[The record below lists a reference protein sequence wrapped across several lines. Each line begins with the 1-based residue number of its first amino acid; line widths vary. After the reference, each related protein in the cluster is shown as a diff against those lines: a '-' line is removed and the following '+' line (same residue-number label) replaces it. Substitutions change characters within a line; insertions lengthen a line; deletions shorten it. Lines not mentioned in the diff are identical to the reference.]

1 MVRARSVPCRQ
12 ALFKNPEPFMR
23 CGDSIRHGIAA
34 GQTIEPRM
42 ARATAL
48 RVFMAR
54 AKDPAGRMRDARTA
68 MARQIAIC
76 ISRRLTKAS
85 LPALGRHYHRD
96 HATILC
102 ACQQMERRM
111 ARDFAFGQF
120 IEKLEGQII
129 SAATAMEATA

>member
-1 MVRARSVPCRQ
+1 MVRARSVPCCQ

-23 CGDSIRHGIAA
+23 CGDSMRHGIAA
-34 GQTIEPRM
+34 GQTIEQRM
-42 ARATAL
+42 ARETAF
-48 RVFMAR
+48 RVFIAR
-54 AKDPAGRMRDARTA
+54 AKDPAGRKRDAHTA

-96 HATILC
+96 HATILY

-111 ARDFAFGQF
+111 ARDCAFGQF
-120 IEKLEGQII
+120 IEKLKGQII
-129 SAATAMEATA
+129 SAATTAQAAA

>member
-1 MVRARSVPCRQ
+1 
-12 ALFKNPEPFMR
+12 MR

-34 GQTIEPRM
+34 CQIIEQRM
-42 ARATAL
+42 ARETAF
-48 RVFMAR
+48 RVFIAR
-54 AKDPAGRMRDARTA
+54 AKDPAGRKRDAHTA

-85 LPALGRHYHRD
+85 LPALGRHYPRD
-96 HATILC
+96 HATILY

-129 SAATAMEATA
+129 SAATTAQAAA